1 MKATLIDGSLY
12 QIYVKTELED
22 EKGKKVKAYVPT
34 EQVDETVLIAELA
47 NIDTAIDKLQEKKQE
62 LQKKVD
68 AIVTEKKS
76 LK

>member
-12 QIYVKTELED
+12 QIYVKTELEA
-22 EKGKKVKAYVPT
+22 ENGKKVKAFVPL